1 MKRLMLFAILGI
13 FFAAFALAQS
23 NQPAQQQPGAY
34 PEQKPMAES
43 KQMSSD
49 KISGTID
56 KVDLTAKSFT
66 VKLDSGETRTFTFD
80 EKTKW
85 EAKDNKMFGADHLKA
100 GDKVSIEA
108 DASNLAKRIKLAPAS
123 ETPKQ

>member
-1 MKRLMLFAILGI
+1 MKRFMLFAILGI

-23 NQPAQQQPGAY
+23 DQPTQQQPGAY
-34 PEQKPMAES
+34 PEQKPMTES

-49 KISGTID
+49 KISGTVD
-56 KVDLTAKSFT
+56 KVDLTGKSFT
-66 VKLDSGETRTFTFD
+66 VKLESGEPRTFTFD
-80 EKTKW
+80 DKTKW
-85 EAKDNKMFGADHLKA
+85 EAKDNKMFGSDQLKV
-100 GDKVSIEA
+100 GDKIHIEA